1 MVNARFS
8 IFVYI
13 ANACYS
19 IYLDRACPQPVG
31 DGGPDGEAV
40 ADDRPAV
47 PADDDRAAAAAG
59 VRAWAA

>member
-1 MVNARFS
+1 MVYAIT
-8 IFVYI
+8 IFVYM

-19 IYLDRACPQPVG
+19 IYLGRACPQPVD

-47 PADDDRAAAAAG
+47 PDDVDRAAAAAG
-59 VRAWAA
+59 GRAWAA